1 MELGAWSSGMP
12 GSPTWRDSA
21 RFALRVREVTG
32 SIPVVP
38 LFFLPLRT
46 RPSPPDDA
54 RGFFLVFGVGRRRGW
69 RFCSVSIDMGVLQDL
84 SHAVEP
90 ACAARAPRKAGHNT
104 LMMSCDAPRQLTAS
118 SERFSRASP
127 TIWSTG
133 GRAGVRLAL
142 KVHEV
147 RRDVHRAY
155 TRCRPTPG
163 PARARP
169 RRRDLSSRGASARE
183 NAVVSA
189 APAPK
194 RPRCA
199 AGVDCFEN
207 SRPNGCGLVPDAGI
221 CSFSSPRSASEL
233 IKAAA
238 ARAKADPDA
247 PEGLPVDMAR
257 RTHKGAKGVA
267 GALARAQLA
276 TASLG
281 NFDAMRRRSRR
292 ASAAPSGPRTARGR
306 PQWST
311 DGDAPEG
318 VPSGPRTA
326 TRPGASRASC
336 PCSTRSRTATSARCC
351 GSDARRTSGG
361 AIRGARRGLAGVR
374 LAGCRSLCDAKWT
387 TRR

>member
-1 MELGAWSSGMP
+1 MVVVFLGVLTPDGASGDFFFVYFWSSIDGRP
-12 GSPTWRDSA
+12 PK
-21 RFALRVREVTG
+21 ALF
-32 SIPVVP
+32 S
-38 LFFLPLRT
+38 
-46 RPSPPDDA
+46 
-54 RGFFLVFGVGRRRGW
+54 
-69 RFCSVSIDMGVLQDL
+69 
-84 SHAVEP
+84 AVEP
-90 ACAARAPRKAGHNT
+90 ACAARAPRKTGHNT
-104 LMMSCDAPRQLTAS
+104 LMTSCDVLRQLTAS
-118 SERFSRASP
+118 FEQFSRATP

-133 GRAGVRLAL
+133 ERAGQRLAL

-155 TRCRPTPG
+155 TRRRPTPE
-163 PARARP
+163 PAQAHYGRH
-169 RRRDLSSRGASARE
+169 DLSSRGASSRE

-189 APAPK
+189 TPAPK
-194 RPRCA
+194 LLRCA
-199 AGVDCFEN
+199 TGVDCFEN
-207 SRPNGCGLVPDAGI
+207 PCLRREPRPYRCGLVPDAGI

-257 RTHKGAKGVA
+257 KTHKGAKGVA

-292 ASAAPSGPRTARGR
+292 ASAAPSGPRTA
-306 PQWST
+306 
-311 DGDAPEG
+311 
-318 VPSGPRTA
+318 
-326 TRPGASRASC
+326 TRPRASRA
-336 PCSTRSRTATSARCC
+336 STRSRTATSARCC

-374 LAGCRSLCDAKWT
+374 LAGCRLAEVVRCKMDDAPMRHLLDDRTIFAAATCDSGRIQNNIRTLAMH
-387 TRR
+387 TRPFFCSRRPE